1 MYGYA
6 FSLFLIAVGAILKF
20 AVTTSVNGVNLDTT
34 GAILMIIGIVGIV
47 FTFGFRLLAHDEVA
61 GTYRGR
67 RRRDID
73 SEDPYL

>member
-6 FSLFLIAVGAILKF
+6 FSLFLIAVGAILRF
-20 AVTTSVNGVNLDTT
+20 AVTISVNGVNLDTT

-61 GTYRGR
+61 DTYRDR